1 MPTLSLYI
9 PLSRSRGVV
18 LRLAAILA
26 PRPDTA
32 RSVPRGHV
40 DLPAY
45 LKKDV
50 GLPIEVERP
59 LPPHVRLL
67 F

>member
-9 PLSRSRGVV
+9 PLSRTRGLL
-18 LRLAAILA
+18 LRLAAVLA
-26 PRPDTA
+26 RRLPKA

-45 LKKDV
+45 LRKDV
-50 GLPIEVERP
+50 GLPAEVERP
-59 LPPHVRLL
+59 PPLDHRLL